1 MLPQNRYRWFYRIVR
16 HNTQRIDEETAAK
29 YKFRLAAVYVVSA
42 FGIFCMATTM
52 RDKDK
57 AEKRKKYGNDEFE
70 GKYHINLIKFMQ
82 NICNAAAA
90 MIKDVHHERQ
100 GNLVL
105 PSRIHRQNSH
115 LLHFSQSS
123 PTL

>member
-70 GKYHINLIKFMQ
+70 GNYWLRLYDAKKATRVKLSGLTYEGTEEFDLQKIRQEEIAKGEKLIVEDGDLK
-82 NICNAAAA
+82 
-90 MIKDVHHERQ
+90 
-100 GNLVL
+100 L
-105 PSRIHRQNSH
+105 
-115 LLHFSQSS
+115 
-123 PTL
+123 